1 MWEIPVHGNGGGGA
15 YYPTS
20 GLREAGLRNLR
31 AIQGASDMLICGEDL
46 GNVPDE
52 VPPVLLEL
60 GVLGLRIQRWCDGQT
75 WKYPYLTVGASSCH
89 DCSPCR
95 LWWNE
100 EWGGAEGWY
109 NFFIG
114 KGSCPGGPPDWIS
127 QKIIE
132 MHCEGSSML
141 TINPIQVGYAPPCM
155 RVEPKR
161 MCMLG
166 QLLALSQP
174 DVHVCESRN
183 WLVTS
188 HAAQDYIDMWEKLR
202 SKNPKNDM
210 INKPGTTDGCWVY
223 RFLPF
228 LPDSRTLPG
237 LLVNLLKGVGTPDV
251 TRHLNQI
258 SMAVLELTETV
269 W

>member
-1 MWEIPVHGNGGGGA
+1 MHGNGGGGA

-141 TINPIQVGYAPPCM
+141 TINPIQVGYAPPCT

-183 WLVTS
+183 
-188 HAAQDYIDMWEKLR
+188 
-202 SKNPKNDM
+202 
-210 INKPGTTDGCWVY
+210 
-223 RFLPF
+223 
-228 LPDSRTLPG
+228 
-237 LLVNLLKGVGTPDV
+237 
-251 TRHLNQI
+251 
-258 SMAVLELTETV
+258 
-269 W
+269 

>member
-141 TINPIQVGYAPPCM
+141 TINPIQVGYAPPCT
-155 RVEPKR
+155 RAEPKR
-161 MCMLG
+161 MCMPG
-166 QLLALSQP
+166 QLLALSLP

-183 WLVTS
+183 
-188 HAAQDYIDMWEKLR
+188 
-202 SKNPKNDM
+202 
-210 INKPGTTDGCWVY
+210 
-223 RFLPF
+223 
-228 LPDSRTLPG
+228 
-237 LLVNLLKGVGTPDV
+237 
-251 TRHLNQI
+251 
-258 SMAVLELTETV
+258 
-269 W
+269 